1 MKKRWLYPEER
12 KTMFSGQEEFNSII
26 RGRGRLVSSKAK
38 KAKKLESKR

>member
-12 KTMFSGQEEFNSII
+12 KTMFAAPEEFNSII
-26 RGRGRLVSSKAK
+26 RGRLVSSKAK